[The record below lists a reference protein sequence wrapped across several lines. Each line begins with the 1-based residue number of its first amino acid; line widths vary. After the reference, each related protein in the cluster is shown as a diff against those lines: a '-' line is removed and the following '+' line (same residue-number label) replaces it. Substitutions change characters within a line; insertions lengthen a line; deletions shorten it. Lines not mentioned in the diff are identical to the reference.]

1 MNKGL
6 MNTGKTFL
14 RANFLVP
21 VIILSIWGIAGEPA
35 VKALSKYYAKEP
47 ISIRKPLKDFDILRL
62 PSFQSGW
69 SVSHRSAQP
78 EEIGTEEYVH
88 IVLTPTSKSENLPQQ
103 AELFITYYSDPRDK
117 VPHTPEV
124 CSRQAGAVV
133 REMSTIAINMGGL
146 LPEYDQLKVR
156 LLMIELLRRKT
167 VDIYVFCVEG
177 KFKYNR
183 EQVRW
188 ALGKPGNK
196 HVYFSK
202 IEAAAFYKS
211 DSNSIEAM
219 EISKKLLSEALP
231 ILVSEYFPTKE
242 QIRY

>member
-6 MNTGKTFL
+6 MNTGKSFL
-14 RANFLVP
+14 TVNFLVP
-21 VIILSIWGIAGEPA
+21 AIILAVWGIAGKPA
-35 VKALSKYYAKEP
+35 VMALSKYYAKEP
-47 ISIRKPLKDFDILRL
+47 ISIRKPLRDFDILRL

-69 SVSHRSAQP
+69 SISHRSAQP
-78 EEIGTEEYVH
+78 KEIGTEEYVD

-124 CSRQAGAVV
+124 CSRQAGAIV

-146 LPEYDQLKVR
+146 LPEYDRLKVR
-156 LLMIELLRRKT
+156 SLKIEQLRHKT

-202 IEAAAFYKS
+202 IEAAAICKS
-211 DSNSIEAM
+211 DSNSIKAM

>member
-14 RANFLVP
+14 TANFLVP
-21 VIILSIWGIAGEPA
+21 VIILTAWGIAGEPA
-35 VKALSKYYAKEP
+35 FNALSKYYAKEP

-69 SVSHRSAQP
+69 SVSHHSAQP

-88 IVLTPTSKSENLPQQ
+88 IVLKPTSKSGNLPQQ
-103 AELFITYYSDPRDK
+103 ADLFITYYSNSRDK

-124 CSRQAGAVV
+124 CARQAGAIV
-133 REMSTIAINMGGL
+133 REMSTIAINMDGL
-146 LPEYDQLKVR
+146 LPEYDRLKVR
-156 LLMIELLRRKT
+156 LLMIELPGYKR

-177 KFKYNR
+177 KFKYDR

-202 IEAAAFYKS
+202 IEAAAICKS
-211 DSNSIEAM
+211 DSNSTEAT